1 MLVIKDKKM
10 AKLTTQITSLL
21 AHCICKVWAWG
32 RSFRDKNNF
41 DYFIRPVRP
50 TISTERLPYIMK
62 KVYEDVYERSVKLKI
77 GGIVIEYSFG
87 KTLEEDKN
95 VCELFPT
102 EYDPKDEVINSL
114 ISMTQQTHHNAS
126 VLQFGKNRKEH
137 EDGRKHRKSNT

>member
-21 AHCICKVWAWG
+21 AHGICKVWAWG

-50 TISTERLPYIMK
+50 TISTERVPYIMK

-102 EYDPKDEVINSL
+102 EYDPKDEVIKSL
-114 ISMTQQTHHNAS
+114 ISMTKQTHHNAS
-126 VLQFGKNRKEH
+126 VLQFSNNRKEN
-137 EDGRKHRKSNT
+137 DGGKHRKSNT